1 MAINERGANYF
12 KHRRAGLVTTIGV
25 LEIILTILIIQM
37 VLLLLLGT
45 HINYPKVHG
54 KLGNGSFRLLICLL
68 TVRLIMNVIGLIG
81 GIKILKQRSLGRIL
95 ILISCFVELSL
106 FFPSLALYT
115 AQEAAIMG
123 GPGPILIY
131 FNVGVLTWNIIA
143 IVILFQKRVIDN
155 LR

>member
-1 MAINERGANYF
+1 MAINEREANYF

-68 TVRLIMNVIGLIG
+68 TVRLIINVIGLIG

-106 FFPSLALYT
+106 FFPSLASYGGY
-115 AQEAAIMG
+115 EAAITG
-123 GPGPILIY
+123 ESGPFLVY
-131 FNVGVLTWNIIA
+131 FNVGILFWNIVA

-155 LR
+155 FR